1 MFLDT
6 IIISALY
13 YIIKPFSKYWEP
25 TINLNLL
32 QPQDF
37 EKKKSIKIYGTGLV
51 YLPTNLR
58 YKSTIHVGK
67 NAMDPMGILS

>member
-32 QPQDF
+32 QPLDF
-37 EKKKSIKIYGTGLV
+37 EKKSIKIYGTGPV

-58 YKSTIHVGK
+58 YKSTIHVGQ
-67 NAMDPMGILS
+67 NAMDPMAILP